1 MVLDPQGFVVLDAPP
16 NVSLDEVH
24 AVIKEHGRWLKYR
37 LQALNAREG
46 MSSRLSYT
54 DGELVHWRG
63 EPLTLSLVPD
73 LFLAVERRDKVL
85 EVRAPSIEPH
95 PVRKLLTG
103 WYQREAQQ
111 FFSEVLAQYQDLP
124 WLDGKLPPWRH
135 RFMRSQWGSCS
146 SRGKLSLNTHLV
158 KTPVRLVEYVVLHE
172 LCHLQHHNH
181 SRRFHSLVERY
192 MPDWERRSAELDR
205 YLPVLMQG

>member
-24 AVIKEHGRWLKYR
+24 AVIREHGRWLKYR
-37 LQALNAREG
+37 LQALESRDG
-46 MSSRLSYT
+46 LSSRLSYT
-54 DGELVHWRG
+54 DGEIVHWRG
-63 EPLTLSLVPD
+63 EALTLRLISD
-73 LFLAVERRDKVL
+73 LFLSVERVDRVL
-85 EVRAPSIEPH
+85 EVRAPSIEPR
-95 PVRKLLTG
+95 PVRRLLTG

-111 FFSEVLAQYQDLP
+111 YFAQVLEGYRDLP
-124 WLDGKLPPWRH
+124 WLDGTLPPWRH

-146 SRGKLSLNTHLV
+146 SSGKLSFNTHLV
-158 KTPVRLVEYVVLHE
+158 KTPQRLVEYVVLHE

-181 SRRFHSLVERY
+181 SRRFHALVSRY
-192 MPDWERRSAELDR
+192 MPDWERRSSELDR